1 MSDKLVQF
9 EEAVF
14 AGINEALPRP
24 SQEALAALHLG
35 IGLMMASGN
44 PLVRHDFEAEQQLW
58 WPRLQ
63 GTGDGFDASDLEG
76 SAEERITSLELRRRT
91 WEEGLREEQQIL
103 YKELHNEDQRRARI
117 AGVAFCILGVSHPA
131 PLVGV
136 SAAISVLALCRRWHL
151 RQRALARLLHA
162 LESTEDPL
170 AERIAWAGWSR
181 APEFRSALPIAD
193 PLSGFLQ
200 GIAPR
205 ASGPQAE
212 TRTTILVHG
221 TVFQKHAAPLEEW
234 WRPADAAGNKQ
245 GEFHAYLEQGP
256 RPNVYRHQDFYRWS
270 GGWSDYARLEAA
282 EKLVHWIDAR
292 GIESP
297 DVFAHSHGCNVA
309 MLASQARAMD
319 RLVLMSC
326 PVWPAYRPGN
336 QVVKALSVRVKWDLV
351 IMADGG
357 AQRFP
362 PDLGVT
368 EHVLPLWF
376 GLHEAS
382 RQGATWRK
390 EKLDL
395 QL

>member
-14 AGINEALPRP
+14 ADADGELPRP
-24 SQEALAALHLG
+24 AQEALAALHLG
-35 IGLMMASGN
+35 MGLMMASGN
-44 PLVRHDFEAEQQLW
+44 PLVRLDFMAEEQLG

-63 GTGDGFDASDLEG
+63 MAGDGFDASDLEG

-91 WEEGLREEQQIL
+91 WEEGLREEQQTL
-103 YKELHNEDQRRARI
+103 YKELFGENRRRAQI
-117 AGVAFCILGVSHPA
+117 AGMAFCILGVSHPA
-131 PLVGV
+131 PLVGA
-136 SAAISVLALCRRWHL
+136 SAAISVLALCRRSHL
-151 RQRALARLLHA
+151 RQRALARLLHT

-181 APEFRSALPIAD
+181 APEFRSRRPPPD

-200 GIAPR
+200 GIGPR
-205 ASGPQAE
+205 APGQHAE
-212 TRTTILVHG
+212 SKTTILVHG
-221 TVFQKHAAPLEEW
+221 TIFQKHGAPLEEW
-234 WRPADAAGNKQ
+234 WRPADAAGNRQ

-256 RPNVYRHQDFYRWS
+256 RPNVYKHQDFYRWS

-292 GIESP
+292 QIASP

-309 MLASQARAMD
+309 MLASHARAMD

-326 PVWPAYRPGN
+326 PVWPTYRPGN
-336 QVVKALSVRVKWDLV
+336 QVIKALSVRVNWDLV

-362 PDLGVT
+362 PGLGVS
-368 EHVLPLWF
+368 EHVLPMWF
-376 GLHEAS
+376 GSHQAS
-382 RQGATWRK
+382 RQGATWRR
-390 EKLDL
+390 ENLDR